1 MKFRET
7 PAIKYPPP
15 PGPFVRPARMDGK
28 SRTTLLWVLEYLKCK
43 YPEDK
48 DAIQTVINMIYND

>member
-7 PAIKYPPP
+7 PAVKYPPP
-15 PGPFVRPARMDGK
+15 HSPCVRPTRMNGK
-28 SRTTLLWVLEYLKCK
+28 SRAALLWVLEYLKCK

-48 DAIQTVINMIYND
+48 DAIQAVINMIYGD